1 MPLMPEA
8 QAMAARFYG
17 QVRGVHLRL
26 SELLTAVL
34 RETPTF
40 HGLLE
45 LEGGLYAS
53 KDDVMAG
60 LIGYQATHGAD
71 VTLRDLLLDELAT
84 IEPSSPAKAEVD
96 AKLEGLITLQLTV
109 AYDRRRFDP
118 DRICEAV
125 DQVLQNALDTPDILS
140 EVGNPSVSSLEI
152 VIGDDIAD
160 DVADWDDDE
169 EEENTVTCRVCGHE
183 VPDYDASSA
192 EDGEGSICHRCQ
204 EQQEHEDA

>member
-1 MPLMPEA
+1 MPLMTEA
-8 QAMAARFYG
+8 QAMAARLYG

-45 LEGGLYAS
+45 LDCGLYAS
-53 KDDVMAG
+53 KDDIAAG
-60 LIGYQATHGAD
+60 LIGYQATHGTD
-71 VTLRDLLLDELAT
+71 VVMRDVLLDELAASET
-84 IEPSSPAKAEVD
+84 ASPAKAEVE

-109 AYDRRRFDP
+109 AYDRRRFDS
-118 DRICEAV
+118 DQICEAV
-125 DQVLQNALDTPDILS
+125 DRVLQNALDTPDILA
-140 EVGNPSVSSLEI
+140 EVGNPSVGSFEI
-152 VIGDDIAD
+152 VIGDDVD
-160 DVADWDDDE
+160 TDWDDED

-192 EDGEGSICHRCQ
+192 EDGEGSICHTCR
-204 EQQEHEDA
+204 EQQEHADT